1 MQKRIGIIK
10 ATPKSIRVKEIVK
23 MRPIKLGH
31 VGTLHDHSTGKLLC
45 VKKFPEL
52 FEIVGIVAESHER
65 EEEIKNTPPYAGLPF
80 CDRETLLAR
89 GVEAVLVEGFEHELV
104 HEAQFWAEHG
114 VHMHID
120 KPAGTDPRDLEKL
133 LRTAKK
139 NALTVQMAYMYRY
152 NAAFLDCL
160 ERIKRGELGD
170 IYQVTAIMNTRHDPK
185 KRDWLNNFQGGIQYF
200 LGCHMIDFVLR
211 LQGLPE
217 KIHPFI
223 KSTMTEGVKS
233 PDFGLALFE
242 YPNGVSTV
250 EATSAE
256 VNGYGRR
263 QLIVCGTKGTYEI
276 EPLEAPTHAYFIPL
290 EKSATY
296 ADRRGEE
303 IELPPFDGACRY
315 DTMMQDFASFVRGET
330 QNPYSFTYEL
340 ILQKL
345 LMYCCGQTDVDWK
358 TVTEL

>member
-1 MQKRIGIIK
+1 MK
-10 ATPKSIRVKEIVK
+10 
-23 MRPIKLGH
+23 PIKLGH
-31 VGTLHDHSTGKLLC
+31 VGTYHDHSTGKLMC

-52 FEIVGIVAESHER
+52 FEIVGIVAESPER
-65 EEEIKNTPPYAGLPF
+65 EEEIKNKAPYAGLPF
-80 CDRETLLAR
+80 CDRETLLER
-89 GVEAVLVEGFEHELV
+89 GVEAVLVEGFELDLV

-120 KPAGTDPRDLEKL
+120 KPAGSDPKDFEKL
-133 LRTAKK
+133 LRTAKEK
-139 NALTVQMAYMYRY
+139 DLTVQMAYMYRY
-152 NAAFLDCL
+152 NFAFLDCL
-160 ERIKRGELGD
+160 ERIKNGEMGD
-170 IYQVTAIMNTRHDPK
+170 IYEVTAIMNTRHDPK
-185 KRDWLNNFQGGIQYF
+185 KRDWLNNFPGGIQYY
-200 LGCHMIDFVLR
+200 LGCHMIDFVLQ

-223 KSTMTEGVKS
+223 KSTMTEGVKA

-290 EKSATY
+290 EKSSTY
-296 ADRRGEE
+296 SDHRGEE
-303 IELPPFDGACRY
+303 IVLPAFDGKCRY
-315 DTMMQDFASFVRGET
+315 DTMMHDFARFIRGEAK
-330 QNPYSFTYEL
+330 NPFTYTYEL
-340 ILQKL
+340 MLQKL
-345 LMYCCGQTDVDWK
+345 LMYCCGDTSIDWK
-358 TVTEL
+358 TVTEI